1 LKSLKLVIVCFLFL
15 AMQMVL
21 APRLALGRIAPDFLI
36 LLAAYIAL
44 QRGAVQGS
52 LWGFAIGIIQDLF
65 NPELFG
71 LNALTKSLLGYG
83 AGIAGAK
90 TERDSTLVMLAVFF
104 LGSIGHDFVYLL
116 IYTGLDLVR
125 FFVHLV
131 TQSIPSA
138 VYTAL
143 LGVLVPKAVALLGM
157 KVVRSL
163 GKARS

>member
-1 LKSLKLVIVCFLFL
+1 MRSWKVIVVCFLFL

-21 APRLALGRIAPDFLI
+21 APRLAFGRIAPDFLI
-36 LLAAYIAL
+36 LLSAYLGL
-44 QRGAVQGS
+44 QRGALQGS
-52 LWGFAIGIIQDLF
+52 LWGFVIGIIQDLF

-83 AGIAGAK
+83 AGIVGSK
-90 TERDSTLVMLAVFF
+90 TERDNTVIMLAVFF

-116 IYTGLDLVR
+116 IYTGLDVVR
-125 FFVHLV
+125 FFVQLV
-131 TQSIPSA
+131 TQSLPSA

-143 LGVLVPKAVALLGM
+143 VGVLVPRLVALLGM
-157 KVVRSL
+157 KAVRSF